1 MVDAVTLSFRKYSKL
16 PSRLHRVALVCHILY
31 LTGSRTCVSS
41 VTSCRNIALLGSTGS
56 IGQHTLEVVR
66 HLAPRFRVT
75 YLTAN
80 RNLDLLRRQIEE
92 FRPRGVLLRDPSRAE
107 LLRRDLNG
115 AVEILTGEEGLEEIV
130 GRRDVDLVLSSLVG
144 FAGLKPTLRAI
155 EAGKDIALA
164 NKETLVVGGE
174 LIMERVR
181 ATGVRLLP
189 VDSEHSA
196 ILQCLQ
202 GEELSAVSRLLLT
215 ASGGPFLHTARERFR
230 SITRAEALD
239 HPTWKMGRKV
249 TIDSATLMNK
259 GLEVIEAH
267 WLFGIPRS
275 RIEVVIHPQSII
287 HSMVEF
293 VDGSIKAQ
301 LGIPD
306 MKIPIR
312 YALTYP
318 ERPAAPF
325 RRLDFA
331 ELKQLTFFSPDL
343 DRFRCLALAY
353 RALETGGTAPAV
365 LNGANEEAVELFLE
379 ERIPFSAIPE
389 LIEEAL
395 VAHIPLRR
403 PTLDDLIGADRDGRA
418 CVRRN
423 ATAYAQ

>member
-1 MVDAVTLSFRKYSKL
+1 MRWWGTLCILNIQEFTFLAVST
-16 PSRLHRVALVCHILY
+16 P
-31 LTGSRTCVSS
+31 
-41 VTSCRNIALLGSTGS
+41 RNIALLGSTGS
-56 IGQHTLEVVR
+56 IGQHALEVVR

-80 RNLDLLRRQIEE
+80 RNLELLRRQIEE
-92 FRPRGVLLRDPSRAE
+92 FQPRGVLVRDPSRAAILRQE
-107 LLRRDLNG
+107 LDG
-115 AVEILTGEEGLEEIV
+115 ATEVLSGEEGLEEIV
-130 GRRDVDLVLSSLVG
+130 TRSDVDLVLSSLVG

-174 LIMERVR
+174 IIMERVR

-189 VDSEHSA
+189 IDSEHSA

-202 GEELSAVSRLLLT
+202 GEDIATVTRLLLT
-215 ASGGPFLHTARERFR
+215 ASGGPFLHTDRKRFS
-230 SITRAEALD
+230 SITRAEALS
-239 HPTWKMGRKV
+239 HPTWKMGSKI

-259 GLEVIEAH
+259 GFEVIEAH

-275 RIEVVIHPQSII
+275 DIEVVIHPQSII

-293 VDGSIKAQ
+293 ADGSIKAQ

-306 MKIPIR
+306 MKIPIH
-312 YALTYP
+312 YALVYP

-331 ELKQLTFFSPDL
+331 ALKQMTFFAPDL
-343 DRFRCLALAY
+343 DKFRCLALAFQ
-353 RALETGGTAPAV
+353 ALEAGGTVPAV
-365 LNGANEEAVELFLE
+365 LNAANEVAVELFLE

-395 VAHIPLRR
+395 EAHTSVRR
-403 PTLDDLIGADRDGRA
+403 PTLDDLVRADREGRA
-418 CVRRN
+418 LVRQN
-423 ATAYAQ
+423 ATAHVQ

>member
-1 MVDAVTLSFRKYSKL
+1 MV
-16 PSRLHRVALVCHILY
+16 PHIVY
-31 LTGSRTCVSS
+31 LTFSPHDDPS
-41 VTSCRNIALLGSTGS
+41 VTTCRNIALLGSTGS

-80 RNLDLLRRQIEE
+80 RNLDLLCRQIEE
-92 FRPRGVLLRDPSRAE
+92 FRPRGVLVRDPSRAAM
-107 LLRRDLNG
+107 LRQALNG
-115 AVEILTGEEGLEEIV
+115 SLEILTGEEGLEDIV
-130 GRRDVDLVLSSLVG
+130 ARSDVDIVLSSLVG

-174 LIMERVR
+174 IIMERVR
-181 ATGVRLLP
+181 ATGVRLIP
-189 VDSEHSA
+189 IDSEHSA

-202 GEELSAVSRLLLT
+202 GEDISTVSRLLLT
-215 ASGGPFLHTARERFR
+215 ASGGPFLHTGREQFR
-230 SITRAEALD
+230 AITRAEALA
-239 HPTWKMGRKV
+239 HPTWKMGSKV

-267 WLFGIPRS
+267 WLFNIPAS
-275 RIEVVIHPQSII
+275 SIEVVIHPQSII

-306 MKIPIR
+306 MKIPIH
-312 YALTYP
+312 YALVYP

-331 ELKQLTFFSPDL
+331 ELKQMTFFAPDP
-343 DRFRCLALAY
+343 DKFRCLALAY
-353 RALETGGTAPAV
+353 RALDAGGTVPAV
-365 LNGANEEAVELFLE
+365 LSAANEVAVELFLE

-389 LIEEAL
+389 LIEDAL
-395 VAHIPLRR
+395 AAHVPVHH
-403 PTLDDLIGADRDGRA
+403 PTLDDLIIADREGRA
-418 CVRRN
+418 FVRQN